1 MPKIEREHRM
11 RWLTPK
17 EQETFRRDFQE
28 KEREIQRYIGVYLS
42 GLVLVT
48 GWIIGPQSKPLI
60 SMILGNDG
68 YNLYALLLLVVLNVI
83 FINFLIYK
91 SLIVHEVTQFVSYL
105 SGPDSA
111 FNYWESWRRSRQSVT
126 KPVRTIYTISLALLP
141 VFISALIMFILWL
154 YIYGDAQAAADKLN
168 QIEPSRP
175 GVDARHLAAVFQ
187 RAKYSYWVVAALH
200 LIPLYFFYHNVRPTN
215 RRWAII
221 ERLRGSESSFEELD
235 PSPSVSSLTAGSP
248 DALIHLFDEETGSD
262 LGMLSEEQME
272 FLARHLV
279 EETEADDD
287 YYIDRRTIDMLKSAG
302 ADSGLLRVLR
312 RAVGEKEGVEVRWA
326 KSGEHH
332 DTA

>member
-1 MPKIEREHRM
+1 M

-28 KEREIQRYIGVYLS
+28 KEREIQKYIGIYLS

-60 SMILGNDG
+60 GMILGNEG

-91 SLIVHEVTQFVSYL
+91 SLIIHEVTQFVSYL
-105 SGPDSA
+105 SKPDSA

-141 VFISALIMFILWL
+141 VFISVLIMFILWL

-168 QIEPSRP
+168 QLEPSRP
-175 GVDARHLAAVFQ
+175 GVDAGHLAAVFQ
-187 RAKYSYWVVAALH
+187 SAKYSYWAVAALH

-215 RRWAII
+215 KRWAII
-221 ERLRGSESSFEELD
+221 ERLRGSESELQELD
-235 PSPSVSSLTAGSP
+235 TASSMPSLIAGST
-248 DALIHLFDEETGSD
+248 DFSVHLFDKETGRD
-262 LGMLSEEQME
+262 LGVLSEEQME
-272 FLARHLV
+272 LLARHLV
-279 EETEADDD
+279 EEREADDD
-287 YYIDRRTIDMLKSAG
+287 FYITQVAS
-302 ADSGLLRVLR
+302 
-312 RAVGEKEGVEVRWA
+312 
-326 KSGEHH
+326 
-332 DTA
+332 